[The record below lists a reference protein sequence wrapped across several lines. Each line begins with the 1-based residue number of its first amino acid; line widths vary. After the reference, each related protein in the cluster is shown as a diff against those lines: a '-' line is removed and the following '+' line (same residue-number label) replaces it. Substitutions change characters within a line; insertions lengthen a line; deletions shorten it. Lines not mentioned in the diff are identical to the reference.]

1 VSANQMIRVQLVDD
15 HEVVRIGF
23 RYLLEGDA
31 GMQVVVESETGKQA
45 CKDYDALLPDVVIMD
60 VSLPDISGIES
71 MRRILL
77 KHPRARILMLSMHAG
92 MVAERAMQLGAYG
105 FICKRS
111 GARLLISAI
120 RKVMAGGRYLD
131 VEAGVKLPADK
142 GSSEQEK
149 SLTSSLTRRELEICI
164 LLTEGLSVI
173 DVAGRLH
180 LSEKT
185 VYTHRKH
192 IMDKLGAA
200 TSVELSQVAARM
212 GILV

>member
-1 VSANQMIRVQLVDD
+1 MIRVQLVDD

-31 GMQVVVESETGKQA
+31 RMQVVAESETGKQA
-45 CKDYDALLPDVVIMD
+45 CNDYDALLPDIVIMD
-60 VSLPDISGIES
+60 ISLPDISGMES

-77 KHPRARILMLSMHAG
+77 KHPRARILMLSMHTG
-92 MVAERAMQLGAYG
+92 MVAERAMEMGAHG

-111 GARLLISAI
+111 GARLLLSAI
-120 RKVMAGGRYLD
+120 ERIMAGGRYLD
-131 VEAGVKLPADK
+131 AEAGVKLPAENR
-142 GSSEQEK
+142 SSEQEK
-149 SLTSSLTRRELEICI
+149 SLHSSLTRRELEICI

-173 DVAGRLH
+173 EVAARLH

-185 VYTHRKH
+185 IYTHRKH
-192 IMDKLGAA
+192 IMDKLGVA
-200 TSVELSQVAARM
+200 TSIELSQVAARM